1 MSVKLSLIVPT
12 RGRVETLVYTLKSI
26 LSQAVDD
33 VEVIVSDN
41 VSEDGTRE
49 LVESLRDGR
58 VRYINPGVRLGMTE
72 HWEFALEHASGE
84 YVCIIGD
91 DDAVSKGG
99 LRYLLDEI
107 SRSAAPVYSWPTHVY
122 IWPIGD
128 QPPKIEYLSPMGT
141 VRELDLH
148 RLVKFALK
156 WGLCNYLPLPHLYH
170 SAVRRDVLEAIKEAT
185 GSYFKTTAPDVYMSY
200 AIPVFSPVSIDL
212 GVPITVSGHSSKSN
226 AGSVLLKGVDAAPV
240 DAFIKECGG
249 YQVHDGLPKDISPK
263 VTLLLDVVFVAMDKF
278 PEFYR
283 DIKLNHNGMWAF
295 IESVLYEKHEFRV
308 LANWKSI
315 RRVCD
320 VTLFGYFYCASAF
333 AFNKLRSKWR
343 SRSLPQTQLNGVIPN
358 DVFAFSQQCEEL
370 R

>member
-1 MSVKLSLIVPT
+1 MA
-12 RGRVETLVYTLKSI
+12 YTLKSI

-33 VEVIVSDN
+33 VEIIVSDN
-41 VSEDGTRE
+41 VSEDGTKE
-49 LVESLRDGR
+49 LVESLGGGR
-58 VRYINPGVRLGMTE
+58 IRYINPGVRLAMTE
-72 HWEFALEHASGE
+72 HWEFAVGHALGE

-99 LRYLLDEI
+99 VRCLLDEI
-107 SRSAAPVYSWPTHVY
+107 SKSAAPVYSWPTHVY

-128 QPPKIEYLSPMGT
+128 QPPRIELSPLGA
-141 VRELDLH
+141 VKELDLH

-170 SAVRRDVLEAIKEAT
+170 SAVRRDVLEAIKSAT

-212 GVPITVSGHSSKSN
+212 GVPVTISGHSSKSN
-226 AGSVLLKGVDAAPV
+226 AGSVLLKGVGSGPLN
-240 DAFIKECGG
+240 AFMKECDG
-249 YQVHDGLPKDISPK
+249 YQVHEGLPKDISQK
-263 VTLLLDVVFVAMDKF
+263 ITLLLDVVFVAKDSF
-278 PEFYR
+278 PDFYR

-295 IESVLYEKHEFRV
+295 IESVMYGKYGFRV

-320 VTLFGYFYCASAF
+320 VSLFGYFYYASAF
-333 AFNKLRSKWR
+333 AFNKFRSKWR
-343 SRSLPQTQLNGVIPN
+343 SKSQPQIQNSTVVPN
-358 DVFAFSQQCEEL
+358 DIFAFSQQCEEL
-370 R
+370 H